1 MTRDIAVQNA
11 SSIMP
16 NQKEDIQHVER
27 ECRHREEVH
36 GGDGF
41 AMIPQKGEP
50 ALPWFVGSRSPAHPA
65 GDAALGNL
73 EAEHDE
79 FAMDAR
85 SSPGGILGHHSED
98 QTDGSP
104 GSPAFCRPAYACG
117 RGTANRAETL
127 RGANGPQ
134 FRALPR

>member
-1 MTRDIAVQNA
+1 MTRNIAVQNP

-16 NQKEDIQHVER
+16 NQEEDIQHVES

-50 ALPWFVGSRSPAHPA
+50 ALPGFVGSRSLAHPA
-65 GDAALGNL
+65 GDTAFGNL
-73 EAEHDE
+73 EPEHDE

-85 SSPGGILGHHSED
+85 SSRGGILGHHSED
-98 QTDGSP
+98 QMADLLGH
-104 GSPAFCRPAYACG
+104 RPSAD
-117 RGTANRAETL
+117 R
-127 RGANGPQ
+127 
-134 FRALPR
+134 LPHA